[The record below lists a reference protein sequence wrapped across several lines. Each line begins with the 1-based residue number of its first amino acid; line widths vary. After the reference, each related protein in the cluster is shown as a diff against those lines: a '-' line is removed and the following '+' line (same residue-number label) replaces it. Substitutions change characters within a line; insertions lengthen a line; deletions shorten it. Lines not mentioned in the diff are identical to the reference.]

1 MKITEDCINHNAI
14 KLISENN
21 NPWETCDPNGDS
33 NNIRIAMLGYIQGVT
48 DMAEAMKEVL
58 KV

>member
-21 NPWETCDPNGDS
+21 NPWGTCVPDDDG
-33 NNIRIAMLGYIQGVT
+33 NNVRITMLGYIQGVT
-48 DMAEAMKEVL
+48 DMAEVLKEVL

>member
-14 KLISENN
+14 KLIGENN
-21 NPWETCDPNGDS
+21 NPWELCDPNDDS
-33 NNIRIAMLGYIQGVT
+33 NNLRITMLGYIQGVT

-58 KV
+58 KA

>member
-14 KLISENN
+14 RLISENN
-21 NPWETCDPNGDS
+21 NPWETCDLKDGD
-33 NNIRIAMLGYIQGVT
+33 NIRIAMLGYIQGVT
-48 DMAEAMKEVL
+48 DMAEALKEVL

>member
-14 KLISENN
+14 KLIGENN
-21 NPWETCDPNGDS
+21 NPWETCDPNDDS

-48 DMAEAMKEVL
+48 DMAEALKEAL
-58 KV
+58 KS

>member
-21 NPWETCDPNGDS
+21 NPWETCDPNEDA

-48 DMAEAMKEVL
+48 DMAGAMKEVL